1 MPFLRSFGHLFL
13 PRIAL
18 DLDDRPF
25 KRKPF
30 NRRLLVPNLEA
41 RTYVD
46 GLGRK
51 IH

>member
-1 MPFLRSFGHLFL
+1 LGIAFFRASPSILM
-13 PRIAL
+13 IAL
-18 DLDDRPF
+18 F

-46 GLGRK
+46 GPGRK